1 MKIYT
6 KKGDKGNTSLLGGK
20 VVPKNHLK
28 IIAYGTVDELNAY
41 LGLVRIKVSNK
52 AIQDN
57 LIKIQNELF
66 TIGSNLAVD
75 SSRSKI
81 KIPLLT
87 QEMVADLELK
97 IDDMNNELP
106 EIKSFLL
113 PGGNEIVALCHIAR
127 CVCRRAERHIVTL
140 DKVEKIQSELIKY
153 LNRLSDYLFTLSR
166 FLTKELKAQEIPWNH
181 RA

>member
-20 VVPKNHLK
+20 IVPKNHLK

-41 LGLVRIKVSNK
+41 LGLVRIKASNK
-52 AIQDN
+52 VIQDN

-66 TIGSNLAVD
+66 TIGSNLAAD
-75 SSRSKI
+75 SSKPKI

-87 QEMVADLELK
+87 EQMVVDLELK
-97 IDDMNNELP
+97 IDEMNNELP

-113 PGGNEIVALCHIAR
+113 PGGNEIVSLCHVAR
-127 CVCRRAERHIVTL
+127 CICRRAERHVVTL
-140 DKVEKIQSELIKY
+140 ASVEKVEAELIKY

-166 FLTKELKAQEIPWNH
+166 FLTKELNAQEVPWNS
-181 RA
+181 RI